1 MSKRDPRIGAR
12 TSSPDNRPEE
22 ALTLVL
28 VRHGP
33 TTMTVAGKLSG
44 GGVPGPPLTEYG
56 RIMAERAAGAV
67 ERVPELW
74 PDTLPVTGI
83 LSSPLTRAVE
93 TAGIIGDHL
102 GLPVHIRNDLR
113 ETEFG
118 TWDGLTPREI
128 DALEPGGFAKWHHEG
143 THAPP
148 GGESYEHTGQRITAE
163 IDRITGEGYARTL
176 AVVGHTAMI
185 RATLGHVLGMPPN
198 RIGRFVIAACSLT
211 IVQFWPQA
219 AEVLTVAYPTT

>member
-1 MSKRDPRIGAR
+1 MKRDPRIGAR

-33 TTMTVAGKLSG
+33 TAMTVAGQLSG

-56 RIMAERAAGAV
+56 RGMAAKAALAV

-74 PDTLPVTGI
+74 PDTLPVSHI
-83 LSSPLTRAVE
+83 LSSPLTRAEE
-93 TAGIIGDHL
+93 TARIIGGHL
-102 GLPVHIRNDLR
+102 GLSIEIRRDLR

-143 THAPP
+143 THAAP
-148 GGESYEHTGQRITAE
+148 GGESYAQTQRRITAE

-198 RIGRFVIAACSLT
+198 RLGRFVIAACSLS
-211 IVQFWPQA
+211 IVQFWPHA
-219 AEVLTVAYPTT
+219 DEVLTVAYPTT